1 MGTFGE
7 HVQAFELLRSDQR
20 RLVCSKAQNPEMFH
34 ATIGGMG
41 LTGLMLWVEFQL
53 KRINNPLIAVEEIKY
68 RNLDEFFRLA
78 EESEGSFEYTVAWVD
93 CLARGS
99 GLGKGIFM
107 RGNDA
112 TRQQGADAPAVKEK
126 KQVVFPF
133 NAPNFL
139 LNRLTVSAFN
149 SVYYHKQFRRQN
161 SKLTHYDP
169 FFYPLDS
176 IHQWN
181 RLYGKRGFLQY
192 QFVVPPA
199 QSREVIANVLGK
211 IARSG
216 TASFL
221 SVMKTFGERPPAGLM
236 SFPRKGLTL
245 ALDLP
250 NLGEPVMRLLETLDE
265 IVLQNGGVVYPAKD
279 ARMSARHFQ
288 LFYPQWKEFTRFM
301 DPRFSSSFWR
311 RVTTG

>member
-1 MGTFGE
+1 
-7 HVQAFELLRSDQR
+7 L
-20 RLVCSKAQNPEMFH
+20 
-34 ATIGGMG
+34 I
-41 LTGLMLWVEFQL
+41 LWVEFQL
-53 KRINNPLIAVEEIKY
+53 KRINNPFIAVEEIQY
-68 RNLDEFFRLA
+68 RNLDEFFLLA

-112 TRQQGADAPAVKEK
+112 TQQQGADAPAVKEK
-126 KQVVFPF
+126 KQVAFPF
-133 NAPNFL
+133 DAPNFM

-149 SVYYHKQFRRQN
+149 YVYYHKQFHRRN

-176 IHQWN
+176 IHEWN

-199 QSREVIANVLGK
+199 QSREVIANVLGR

-216 TASFL
+216 AASFL
-221 SVMKTFGERPPAGLM
+221 SVMKTFGERPSAGLM

-288 LFYPQWKEFTRFM
+288 SFYPQWKEFARFI